1 MKVSEVP
8 QDLKY
13 LKGHVVRDM
22 DYAVDSDGK
31 YQMVTSDGW
40 EAKNDVLELA
50 LEEDKDKEERSRME
64 VKKPVDFHGFELDI
78 SHQPAAHCENGSIS
92 SLLRYHGINLSE
104 PMIFGLASGLY
115 FAHLPFIK
123 LSGYPVTAFR
133 SFPGILFKRITRQ
146 LNIKTETH
154 RFLIKEHAMQELDK
168 ILLEQQRPV
177 GCVVGMYDLPYMPP
191 EYRFHF
197 NGHNICII
205 GKDEQAGIYSVLD
218 SNATQKVTIS
228 CEDLRKVRFAKNGAY
243 PLFGQMYWIKE
254 VPQQLPDLKPMVLQ
268 SIHKTCYCMLKQP
281 GPIPFVGMNGIF
293 YLAESIRHW
302 EEKMGRRTAMLH
314 LAQVIRMSEEIG
326 TGGAGFRFIYA
337 AFLQEA
343 AEKTGLDVLNDYSE
357 RMTAIGD
364 QWRMFAYRG
373 SRFIK
378 NRGRGK
384 EPCSYEELGA
394 MLKDIG
400 EQEKQFYQDLDKTV
414 NEYLD

>member
-22 DYAVDSDGK
+22 DYAVDSEGK
-31 YQMVTSDGW
+31 YQMVMSDGW
-40 EAKNDVLELA
+40 EAKNDALELA

-133 SFPGILFKRITRQ
+133 SFPGILFKRITKQ
-146 LNIKTETH
+146 LNIKTVTK
-154 RFLIKEHAMQELDK
+154 RFLNKEHAMRELDK
-168 ILLEQQRPV
+168 ILLEQKRPV

-205 GKDEQAGIYSVLD
+205 GKDEQTGMYSILD

-228 CEDLRKVRFAKNGAY
+228 SDDLKKVRFSKNGAY
-243 PLFGQMYWIKE
+243 PLLGQMYWIKE
-254 VPQQLPDLKPMVLQ
+254 VPQQLPDLRPMVLQ
-268 SIHKTCYCMLKQP
+268 SIRKTCYCMLKQP
-281 GPIPFVGMNGIF
+281 GIIPWVGMNGVF

-314 LAQVIRMSEEIG
+314 LAQVIRMAEEIG

-394 MLKDIG
+394 MLKGIG